1 MKKIET
7 TLTTKASEEL
17 ADEIEKDLEKDD
29 ISIASILESKDG
41 ELS

>member
-17 ADEIEKDLEKDD
+17 ADEIEKDLEKEDVA
-29 ISIASILESKDG
+29 IASILKPENG